1 MQKTVL
7 ITGCSSGIGLES
19 ARELKRQGF
28 RVLAACR
35 KPDDVAR
42 MGSEGFTGILLDLDD
57 AASVDRAADEVIAL
71 TGNHLYGLFNNAGFG
86 VYGRLESISREQLE
100 QQFSANFFGTHQLTL
115 RLLPAMLPHGEGRI
129 VMTSSVMGLIS
140 TPGRGAYAA
149 SKYALEAWSDA
160 LRMELR
166 HTGIKVSL
174 IEPGPIR
181 TRFTDNVNQTQKDK
195 PVENPG
201 IAARFTL
208 GPEAVV
214 AKVRHAFES
223 NHPKLR
229 YPVTLVTWA
238 VRLLKRLLPERM
250 MDKILHG

>member
-19 ARELKRQGF
+19 AQELKRQGF
-28 RVLAACR
+28 QVLAACR
-35 KPDDVAR
+35 KPEDVAR
-42 MGSEGFTGILLDLDD
+42 MSGMGFTGILLDLDSPE
-57 AASVDRAADEVIAL
+57 SVDRAADDIIQL
-71 TGNHLYGLFNNAGFG
+71 TGNRLYGIFNNAGFG
-86 VYGRLESISREQLE
+86 LYGPLNTITRPQLE
-100 QQFSANFFGTHQLTL
+100 QQFSANFFGAHQLTM
-115 RLLPAMLPHGEGRI
+115 RLLPAMVPHAEGRI

-160 LRMELR
+160 LRMELC
-166 HTGIKVSL
+166 HSGIKVSL

-181 TRFTDNVNQTQKDK
+181 TRFTENVNQTQADK

-214 AKVRHAFES
+214 EKVRHAFTSEK
-223 NHPKLR
+223 PKMR
-229 YPVTLVTWA
+229 YPVTMVTHA
-238 VRLLKRLLPERM
+238 VMVLKRLLPGRM
-250 MDKILHG
+250 MDKILRG

>member
-1 MQKTVL
+1 MQKSVL
-7 ITGCSSGIGLES
+7 ITGCSSGIGLE
-19 ARELKRQGF
+19 AAVELKRQGF
-28 RVLAACR
+28 HILAACR
-35 KPDDVAR
+35 KPDDVSR
-42 MGSEGFTGILLDLDD
+42 MNGMGFTGILLDLDSPE
-57 AASVDRAADEVIAL
+57 SVDRAADEIIAR
-71 TGNHLYGLFNNAGFG
+71 TDNRLYGIFNNAGYG
-86 VYGRLESISREQLE
+86 VYGPLATISRQQME
-100 QQFSANFFGTHQLTL
+100 QQFSTNFFGAHQLTV
-115 RLLPAMLPHGEGRI
+115 RLLPAMIPHGEGRI

-140 TPGRGAYAA
+140 TAGRGAYAA

-166 HTGIKVSL
+166 HSGIQVSL

-181 TRFTDNVNQTQKDK
+181 TRFTKNVNQTQQDH

-223 NHPKLR
+223 KRPKLR
-229 YPVTLVTWA
+229 YPVTLVTHA
-238 VRLLKRLLPERM
+238 VCWLKRLLPGRA
-250 MDKILHG
+250 MDKILRG

>member
-1 MQKTVL
+1 MQKSVL

-19 ARELKRQGF
+19 ALELQRLGF
-28 RVLAACR
+28 QVLAACR
-35 KPDDVAR
+35 KPDDVALMTSR
-42 MGSEGFTGILLDLDD
+42 GLTGILLDLDKPQ
-57 AASVDRAADEVIAL
+57 SVDRAADEIIAL
-71 TGNHLYGLFNNAGFG
+71 TDNRLYGIFNNAGYG
-86 VYGRLESISREQLE
+86 VYGELTTVSREQLE
-100 QQFSANFFGTHQLTL
+100 QQFSSNFFGAHQLTM
-115 RLLPAMLPHGEGRI
+115 RLLPAMIPHGEGRI

-166 HTGIKVSL
+166 HTGIRVSL

-181 TRFTDNVNQTQKDK
+181 TRFTDNVNQTRRDK

-214 AKVRHAFES
+214 EKVRHAFTS
-223 NHPKLR
+223 AHPKMR
-229 YPVTLVTWA
+229 YPVTLVTHA
-238 VRLLKRLLPERM
+238 VSVLKRLLPGRL
-250 MDKILHG
+250 MDKILQG

>member
-1 MQKTVL
+1 MQKSVL

-19 ARELKRQGF
+19 AHELKRQGF
-28 RVLAACR
+28 RILAACR
-35 KPDDVAR
+35 KPEDVAR
-42 MGSEGFTGILLDLDD
+42 MSEYGFTGVQLDLDSPE
-57 AASVDRAADEVIAL
+57 SVERAADEILAL
-71 TGNHLYGLFNNAGFG
+71 TDSRLYGLFNNAG
-86 VYGRLESISREQLE
+86 YGIYGPLTTISRTQLE
-100 QQFSANFFGTHQLTL
+100 QQFSSNFFGTHQLTM
-115 RLLPAMLPHGEGRI
+115 RLLPAMVPHGEGRI

-166 HTGIKVSL
+166 HSGVKVSL

-181 TRFTDNVNQTQKDK
+181 TRFTDNVNQTQSDK

-223 NHPKLR
+223 DSPRLR

-238 VRLLKRLLPERM
+238 VVVLKRLLPGRLME
-250 MDKILHG
+250 KFLQG

>member
-19 ARELKRQGF
+19 AHELKRQGF

-35 KPDDVAR
+35 KSDDVER
-42 MGSEGFTGILLDLDD
+42 MNQAGFTGVLLDLDSPE
-57 AASVDRAADEVIAL
+57 SVDRAADDVIAL
-71 TGNHLYGLFNNAGFG
+71 TEKRLYGIFNNAGFG
-86 VYGRLESISREQLE
+86 VYGPLTTVSREKME
-100 QQFSANFFGTHQLTL
+100 QQFSANFFGAHQLTM
-115 RLLPAMLPHGEGRI
+115 RLLPAMIPHGEGRI

-166 HTGIKVSL
+166 HSGIKVSL

-181 TRFTDNVNQTQKDK
+181 TRFTENVNQTSDK
-195 PVENPG
+195 AVENPG

-223 NHPKLR
+223 PKPKLR
-229 YPVTLVTWA
+229 YPVTMVTH
-238 VRLLKRLLPERM
+238 VVSLLRRLLPARA